1 MPTPPPIP
9 TEAQR
14 RDIARAEEA
23 LDRLYP
29 AWRSPPEER
38 RHAGGFAHLTPEQQA
53 EVKHALKLRAV
64 RLACRDDGV
73 QIVWSGS
80 RPFAHAVPA
89 ATPTVNPYALR
100 DAMNDPEVA
109 ALLRARGIVQ
119 GGER

>member
-29 AWRSPPEER
+29 GWRAPAEQ
-38 RHAGGFAHLTPEQQA
+38 RHREGGFSHLTPEQQA
-53 EVKHALKLRAV
+53 EVKHALKLRQT
-64 RLACRDDGV
+64 RLAGRDDGV
-73 QIVWSGS
+73 QIVWAGR
-80 RPFAHAVPA
+80 RPFAHTVPA
-89 ATPTVNPYALR
+89 STPTINAYALR
-100 DAMNDPEVA
+100 DALNDPEVA

-119 GGER
+119 GGEQ